1 MLLKQLRDPCV
12 KTGNA
17 QKSTLKQSRRTHQF
31 LETTPE
37 REITHTLST
46 PSQRESPRNVK
57 VLSRLPWLLSLSHGP
72 QSTCLNSTF
81 TKQNFFA
88 PEKSMHSQ
96 CITNSSNTR
105 GFPASLNQKGH
116 QSQVSHLKEH
126 KKHYQCNFNSLQ
138 LQRPGQQHPHSFNDD
153 HAWLVLISPKREEK
167 WMHWTIPHSQFHGHK
182 LGLDQ
187 HLRKRAHL
195 SVWTSQQVYGWI
207 VE

>member
-17 QKSTLKQSRRTHQF
+17 QKSTLKQSRRIHQF
-31 LETTPE
+31 LERTPE

-57 VLSRLPWLLSLSHGP
+57 VLSRLPWLLSLFHGP

-88 PEKSMHSQ
+88 LEKSMHSQ

-126 KKHYQCNFNSLQ
+126 KKHYQCNFNSLK
-138 LQRPGQQHPHSFNDD
+138 LQRPGQQHPHSFNDG
-153 HAWLVLISPKREEK
+153 HA
-167 WMHWTIPHSQFHGHK
+167 
-182 LGLDQ
+182 
-187 HLRKRAHL
+187 
-195 SVWTSQQVYGWI
+195 
-207 VE
+207 